1 MMETKN
7 EVGFSKDFL
16 WGAASAAAQVEGAY
30 NEDGKGLSIWD
41 CASDKKLKRSENC
54 HIACDHY
61 HRYKEDVALMKQ
73 IGLKSYRFSVS
84 WPRIMPE
91 KGKVNQK
98 GIAFYCNLVK
108 ELRKAGIEPLCT
120 LYHWDLPM
128 WVYKEGGWKNSK
140 TVGWF
145 AEYVKVVVEALSE
158 DVQYWMTFNEP
169 QMFIGQGYITGIHAP
184 FKKSIPSIFKLSK
197 NVLLA
202 HGKAVQTIRQYAK
215 TEPKVGMAL
224 AASAFIPKGEGNEA
238 VQWAYENTFS
248 EKPAMFGNAWW
259 TEPMIV
265 GKAPQMLKRT
275 LKEKDL
281 QQIAQPLDFVGL
293 NVYQPFNYDCG
304 WAEGE
309 KSIPGMPRNT
319 IGWPIAGDTL
329 YWTVRFFYEKYHLPI
344 LITENGMANT
354 DFVMLDG
361 KVHDTQRIDFMK
373 RYLKGLKRAASE
385 GIPVI
390 GYQHWSIMDN
400 YEWAE
405 GYDPRFG
412 LIYVDYATQERIL
425 KDSAYFYAEIIKTNG
440 VNL

>member
-1 MMETKN
+1 MEKN
-7 EVGFSKDFL
+7 GAGFSKDFL

-41 CASDKKLKRSENC
+41 CAEEKKLKRSDNC

-84 WPRIMPE
+84 WPRIIPE
-91 KGKVNQK
+91 KGKVNAK
-98 GIAFYCNLVK
+98 GIEFYHNLVK
-108 ELRKAGIEPLCT
+108 ELRLAGIEPLCT

-128 WVYKEGGWKNSK
+128 WVYKEGGWKNPK
-140 TVGWF
+140 VIEWF
-145 AEYVKVVVEALSE
+145 AEYVKIVVEALSE
-158 DVQYWMTFNEP
+158 EVHYWMTFNEP
-169 QMFIGQGYITGIHAP
+169 QMFIGQGYVTGIHAP

-202 HGKAVQTIRQYAK
+202 HGNAVQIIRQYAK
-215 TEPKVGMAL
+215 TQSKIGVAL
-224 AASAFIPKGEGNEA
+224 AASAFIPKGDSCEA

-259 TEPMIV
+259 TEPMLA
-265 GKAPQMLKRT
+265 GRAPAMLQRT

-281 QQIAQPLDFVGL
+281 RQIAQPLDFVGL
-293 NVYQPFNYDCG
+293 NVYQPFNYDCA

-309 KSIPGMPRNT
+309 KSTPGMPRNT

-329 YWTVRFFYEKYHLPI
+329 YWTARFVYEKYQLPI

-354 DFVMLDG
+354 DFPMLDG
-361 KVHDTQRIDFMK
+361 KVHDPQRIDFIR
-373 RYLKGLKRAASE
+373 RYLAGLKKAVQE

-425 KDSAYFYAEIIKTNG
+425 KDSAYFYAEIIRTNG
-440 VNL
+440 ENI